1 MSSVVRFEAVALN
14 VSAVVENNEAEQRG
28 PHSSREI
35 KNLTLMRPPDV
46 VKCVVSV
53 GSVRR
58 RDTLRGLS
66 WYRGDKFPLLSG
78 FGPTRQKVERIQIVC
93 SH

>member
-1 MSSVVRFEAVALN
+1 LN
-14 VSAVVENNEAEQRG
+14 ASAVVENDEAEQREL
-28 PHSSREI
+28 HSSCEI
-35 KNLTLMRPPDV
+35 KNLTLMRLSDV
-46 VKCVVSV
+46 FKCVVSA

-58 RDTLRGLS
+58 RGTFRDLF

-78 FGPTRQKVERIQIVC
+78 FGPTRQKVERIRIVY